1 MVNQKENENINKT
14 AIFDNEGLE
23 INVNIY
29 TIEKAKNTFLLNLNS
44 YSKTELIEN
53 LKNLLALIESFLF
66 KYLSEEEIKQIKI
79 EKENESYDFFQLKEA
94 VNVLN
99 SFNNDLA
106 RELAREIAINSYAI
120 FNRVLVKL
128 KIAIPISKKD
138 FKKKIIT
145 SFFDTINYKEYGF
158 EDFEDFENSLLN
170 EYEQKLKTLNLKN
183 SRLNFLA
190 FVYSILSRYDLDN
203 LTIISGFARSGKST
217 FALQL
222 IKRIYAFRLN
232 KTFKDKELR
241 DFLKRE
247 FLAKYT
253 FYIPSYNE
261 FSRRF
266 EYENEK
272 IFLVDEGYFS
282 SDKRESMNKEQ
293 IDLSKSINA
302 FANRKHITFLI
313 IQFLSDLDLRF
324 INRANI
330 LIHIYERGKALIFV
344 KQKSF
349 SYKIDVFGLEN
360 YLKGRINV
368 KDKNVLLYLLKK
380 KSIGIIKWKK
390 LSSRI
395 EKIDIE
401 KELKEYSLNENV
413 FFKHKF
419 YDVYLLLKLYY
430 QNLYSQQKEKEQ
442 IDKLKEFELIEKIKF
457 KLSDGYDFDSLVN
470 ELKEKGINEKLAKR
484 LVKKAKE
491 KNEIEK
497 LNI

>member
-1 MVNQKENENINKT
+1 MSNEKESIEKT
-14 AIFDNEGLE
+14 AIFDNESLE

-44 YSKTELIEN
+44 YSKNELIEN
-53 LKNLLALIESFLF
+53 LKNLLGLIESFLY
-66 KYLSEEEIKQIKI
+66 KYLTKEEINQIKMEI
-79 EKENESYDFFQLKEA
+79 DKENYDFFQLKDA
-94 VNVLN
+94 VNSL
-99 SFNNDLA
+99 SAFDNDSA
-106 RELAREIAINSYAI
+106 HELAREIAINSYAI

-128 KIAIPISKKD
+128 KIAIPMSKKD
-138 FKKKIIT
+138 FKKKIIE
-145 SFFDTINYKEYGF
+145 SFFDTLNYKDYGF
-158 EDFEDFENSLLN
+158 NDFEEFENALLS
-170 EYEQKLKTLNLKN
+170 EYEQKLKELNLYN

-190 FVYSILSRYDLDN
+190 FIYSILPRYDLDN
-203 LTIISGFARSGKST
+203 LTIVSGFARSGKST
-217 FALQL
+217 LALQL

-232 KTFKDKELR
+232 KSIKDKELIR
-241 DFLKRE
+241 FLKRE

-272 IFLVDEGYFS
+272 VFLIDEGYFS

-293 IDLSKSINA
+293 INLSKSINA
-302 FANRKHITFLI
+302 FANKKHITFLI

-330 LIHIYERGKALIFV
+330 LIHCYERGKALIFV

-349 SYKIDVFGLEN
+349 SFKIDIFGLEN
-360 YLKGRINV
+360 YLKRRVNI

-380 KSIGIIKWKK
+380 KAVGILKWKK
-390 LSSRI
+390 LTSRI

-401 KELKEYSLNENV
+401 KELKEYVVNESV
-413 FFKHKF
+413 FFNHKF

-442 IDKLKEFELIEKIKF
+442 IDKLREFELIEKLKF

-470 ELKEKGINEKLAKR
+470 ELKIKGINEKLAKR

-491 KNEIEK
+491 KLEIEK
-497 LNI
+497 LNVS

>member
-1 MVNQKENENINKT
+1 M
-14 AIFDNEGLE
+14 
-23 INVNIY
+23 
-29 TIEKAKNTFLLNLNS
+29 AK
-44 YSKTELIEN
+44 I
-53 LKNLLALIESFLF
+53 
-66 KYLSEEEIKQIKI
+66 
-79 EKENESYDFFQLKEA
+79 
-94 VNVLN
+94 
-99 SFNNDLA
+99 
-106 RELAREIAINSYAI
+106 
-120 FNRVLVKL
+120 
-128 KIAIPISKKD
+128 D
-138 FKKKIIT
+138 FKKKIIE
-145 SFFDTINYKEYGF
+145 SFFDTINYKDYGF
-158 EDFEDFENSLLN
+158 NDFEEFENALLN
-170 EYEQKLKTLNLKN
+170 EYENRLKELNLYN

-190 FVYSILSRYDLDN
+190 FVYSILPRYDLDN

-217 FALQL
+217 LALQL

-232 KTFKDKELR
+232 KSLRDKELMK
-241 DFLKRE
+241 FLKKE

-272 IFLVDEGYFS
+272 IFLIDEGYFS

-293 IDLSKSINA
+293 INLSKSINA
-302 FANRKHITFLI
+302 FANKKHITFLI

-330 LIHIYERGKALIFV
+330 LIHCYERGKALIFI

-349 SYKIDVFGLEN
+349 SFKIDVFGLES
-360 YLKGRINV
+360 YLKGRVNI
-368 KDKNVLLYLLKK
+368 KEKNVLLYLLKK
-380 KSIGIIKWKK
+380 KSIGILKWKK

-401 KELKEYSLNENV
+401 KELREYAVNENV

-430 QNLYSQQKEKEQ
+430 QNLYSKEKEKEQ
-442 IDKLKEFELIEKIKF
+442 IDKLKEFELIEKLKF
-457 KLSDGYDFDSLVN
+457 KLSDGYDFDSLVD
-470 ELKEKGINEKLAKR
+470 ELRKKGINEKLAKR

-491 KNEIEK
+491 KLEIEK
-497 LNI
+497 LNV